1 VKNRIFENVRIESMA
16 AEGKCIAHVNGRV
29 VFVENAAP
37 GDIVDLKITDKK
49 KRFLNARPITFHQLS
64 DRRTEPF
71 CDHFSLCGGCKWQH
85 VDYNLQIDSKRQQI
99 IDQFQRIGRFPFPE
113 VKPLLAAPNT
123 TQYRNKLEYTFS
135 NRRWLTNQEI
145 SHQGQL
151 ERNGVGFHIPGHF
164 DRIIDVHQCHLQK
177 EPTNAIRNG
186 LRSFALKQHLGFYD
200 IKENKGLLRNLIVRT
215 SSTGHVMVIVQFGE
229 DSPEPILQVMQHLN
243 DNFPAIDS
251 LYYVVN
257 EKKNETFNDLEVV
270 LFCGA
275 PYIEE
280 QVLGLQFKL
289 GPKSFFQTNTPQAE
303 QLYAIAIQMAQLS
316 GEETVFD
323 LYCGTGTI
331 TSCVART
338 AHHAVGIDSVK
349 EAIEDARDNA
359 RHNGISNIGFEVGDL
374 KDVEPEGLIAKH
386 GHPDVIITDPPRAG
400 MHKDVV
406 LAILK
411 MQPAR
416 VVYISCNPATQARD
430 LAILLSDYEIS
441 GIQPVDMFPHTHHLE
456 NIVALRRKL

>member
-200 IKENKGLLRNLIVRT
+200 
-215 SSTGHVMVIVQFGE
+215 
-229 DSPEPILQVMQHLN
+229 
-243 DNFPAIDS
+243 
-251 LYYVVN
+251 Y
-257 EKKNETFNDLEVV
+257 
-270 LFCGA
+270 
-275 PYIEE
+275 
-280 QVLGLQFKL
+280 
-289 GPKSFFQTNTPQAE
+289 
-303 QLYAIAIQMAQLS
+303 
-316 GEETVFD
+316 
-323 LYCGTGTI
+323 
-331 TSCVART
+331 
-338 AHHAVGIDSVK
+338 
-349 EAIEDARDNA
+349 
-359 RHNGISNIGFEVGDL
+359 
-374 KDVEPEGLIAKH
+374 
-386 GHPDVIITDPPRAG
+386 
-400 MHKDVV
+400 
-406 LAILK
+406 
-411 MQPAR
+411 
-416 VVYISCNPATQARD
+416 
-430 LAILLSDYEIS
+430 
-441 GIQPVDMFPHTHHLE
+441 
-456 NIVALRRKL
+456 